1 MRSERRNCGRVKA
14 VLEVP
19 FGDMIERYRG
29 ALVAV
34 ALDRTGRLDVAEEI
48 AQDVI
53 VKAWEHRDTLRDL
66 GAVRAWLF
74 RITINSCITWQR
86 RDARFSL
93 CPADATSGR
102 AGTEPVLEEVLRREA
117 IRAARKA
124 LAGLPSKSRVAFLM
138 HVSGYSYAEIGGF
151 LNLPR
156 DAVRGRIARA
166 RERVRT
172 ALGTRLQVALPPKE
186 RNQDG

>member
-1 MRSERRNCGRVKA
+1 MQA

-29 ALVAV
+29 ALMAV

-74 RITINSCITWQR
+74 RITINSCIAWQR
-86 RDARFSL
+86 RDVRLRAAA
-93 CPADATSGR
+93 ADATSPFLD
-102 AGTEPVLEEVLRREA
+102 TEPILEEVVRRET

-124 LAGLPSKSRVAFLM
+124 LAGMPSKSRVAFLM
-138 HVSGYSYAEIGGF
+138 HVSGYSYAEIGDF
-151 LNLPR
+151 LSLPR

-172 ALGTRLQVALPPKE
+172 ALATRLQVALPPKE